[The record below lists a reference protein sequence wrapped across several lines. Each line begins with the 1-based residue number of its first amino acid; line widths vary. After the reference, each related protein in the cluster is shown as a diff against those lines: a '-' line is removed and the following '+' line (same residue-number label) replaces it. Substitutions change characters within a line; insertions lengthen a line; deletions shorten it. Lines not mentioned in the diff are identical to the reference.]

1 MLLTYLAVLWA
12 NMTSLPLFARF
23 FLDDTFQVGF
33 RYTVFGYDVWLGEAL
48 LSVCAVVLI
57 GVLCTGC
64 RRLPNII
71 MIVAALMFTAGFTVC
86 ALLAVLRHESTFSY
100 APLYTEGSNAFA
112 QIVRIAAISPWAFI
126 GFENISFFSGEET
139 DFLFEDISCSVPAT
153 DESGLTLAENF
164 QARLPENQMS
174 LRRQETTLLMSK
186 AMYGGFD
193 VIFLSKE
200 MYDSCGAKS
209 ISKLPFVVTVE
220 SEGVQE

>member
-1 MLLTYLAVLWA
+1 MRSDRQNSKNRRKKRCMDNRPGKSEVWRHIAV
-12 NMTSLPLFARF
+12 
-23 FLDDTFQVGF
+23 G
-33 RYTVFGYDVWLGEAL
+33 L
-48 LSVCAVVLI
+48 LSGILLIGGPAYAAYGPSGALSADAVSSATTITAQPSGAYVVLI
-57 GVLCTGC
+57 NKE
-64 RRLPNII
+64 RHIDEEN
-71 MIVAALMFTAGFTVC
+71 
-86 ALLAVLRHESTFSY
+86 LAT
-100 APLYTEGSNAFA
+100 
-112 QIVRIAAISPWAFI
+112 W
-126 GFENISFFSGEET
+126 ISFFSGEET

-200 MYDSCGAKS
+200 MYDACGAKA

-220 SEGVQE
+220 SEGLQE